1 MSVDAHPGFRV
12 VRSGRHAVSHPAC
25 GTDVTPRVRCVH
37 LSSLTSHTLSDS
49 RAASPMAAE
58 RPSCRHT
65 PPVSSP
71 VNSPVDGAASTT
83 SRRVSDRLFTMG
95 GAR

>member
-12 VRSGRHAVSHPAC
+12 VRSGRHAASHPAC

-49 RAASPMAAE
+49 RAASSAAAE
-58 RPSCRHT
+58 RPGCRHT

-71 VNSPVDGAASTT
+71 VDVAASTT